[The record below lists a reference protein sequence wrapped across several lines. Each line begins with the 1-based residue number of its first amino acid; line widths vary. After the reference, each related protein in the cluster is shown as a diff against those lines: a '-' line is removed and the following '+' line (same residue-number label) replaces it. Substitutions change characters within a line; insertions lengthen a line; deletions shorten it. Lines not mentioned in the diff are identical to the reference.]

1 MEDRPDTLDSTTV
14 KVPTGCGNLYITI
27 SEHNNKPFEIFCVLG
42 KSGKS
47 TMAKAEVVGR
57 MVSLALRHKI
67 DLEEIINQ
75 LINIDGGSPIAWKDT
90 VIKSIPDAV
99 AKILK
104 ERYLERKKEK

>member
-1 MEDRPDTLDSTTV
+1 MKSRPETLESITV
-14 KVPTGCGNLYITI
+14 KIPTGYGNLYVTI
-27 SEHNNKPFEIFCVLG
+27 SEYNNKPFEIFCTLG

-47 TMAKAEVVGR
+47 TMAKAEAIGR
-57 MVSLALRHKI
+57 MVSLALRHEV

-75 LINIDGGSPIAWKDT
+75 PIDIDGGSPIAWKDT

-104 ERYLERKKEK
+104 ERYLERRKS